1 MSYIIR
7 PVLPEI
13 REPQEIDEAEY
24 RKIINARK
32 LAWDIL
38 LVKEFFSYIVRNF
51 LILESE
57 INKIEIEAKA
67 DFDKFRE
74 QCRNGSF
81 HLENTHIFN
90 LLVMNLL
97 TTCRSYLDLFD
108 YQEKNKER
116 ELFLE
121 EEEIRKTL
129 KQIKEKY
136 HDRYIV
142 CSLFWELRNYAQHHS
157 HPITG
162 SPTNINTTEVKIEF
176 TVNAEKVFEQLIAK
190 QIKRTGKSSILQ
202 DLKIYLQ
209 EQLNYYPERELQK
222 YPKYLNIR
230 QLIKEYIVLL
240 EKVNQ
245 EVNEKL
251 NSRFQEAK
259 TTLSQ
264 KVEYYCHGSSPE
276 SAFEI
281 YKQNQENGNL
291 ERLDVSL
298 NLFNNWDK
306 VIKKYS
312 GLDFINDLI

>member
-1 MSYIIR
+1 MIYIIR

-13 REPQEIDEAEY
+13 LEPQEIEEAEY

-38 LVKEFFSYIVRNF
+38 LVKEFFSYIIRNF

-57 INKIEIEAKA
+57 VNKIEIEAKA

-74 QCRNGSF
+74 QRRNGSF

-108 YQEKNKER
+108 YQGKNKER

-121 EEEIRKTL
+121 EDEIRTTL

-136 HDRYIV
+136 HNQCIV

-157 HPITG
+157 KPITG
-162 SPTNINTTEVKIEF
+162 SPTNINSGKVKIGF

-190 QIKRTGKSSILQ
+190 QIKKTEKSSILQ
-202 DLKIYLQ
+202 DLKTYLQ
-209 EQLNYYPERELQK
+209 EQSNYYSERELQK

-251 NSRFQEAK
+251 NSRFQETK

-264 KVEYYCHGSSPE
+264 KIEYCCHDSSPE
-276 SAFEI
+276 AAFEI
-281 YKQNQENGNL
+281 YKQNQENENL
-291 ERLDVSL
+291 ERLDISL
-298 NLFNNWDK
+298 SLFNNWDK
-306 VIKKYS
+306 VIEKYS
-312 GLDFINDLI
+312 NLDFSND